1 MAMLAASAASPIEL
15 AVAMNDARRPTS
27 ITADHVLAEHWA
39 MIGRIARAHERD
51 DDARRDLVQDIALA
65 VVRALP
71 GFRGET
77 DLRVFVARVAE
88 HRCIDHIAR
97 AVRRHG
103 DVAIDTD
110 LPSPARGPDQHADLG
125 QRVDRLA
132 QALQRLPLG
141 LREAAVLALEGFEP
155 REVGAVLGL
164 TANTAA
170 QRMKR
175 ARDAL
180 RTTLGEEPSP

>member
-1 MAMLAASAASPIEL
+1 
-15 AVAMNDARRPTS
+15 
-27 ITADHVLAEHWA
+27 
-39 MIGRIARAHERD
+39 
-51 DDARRDLVQDIALA
+51 

-88 HRCIDHIAR
+88 HRCIDHVAR
-97 AVRRHG
+97 AVRRRG
-103 DVAIDTD
+103 DVEIDAE
-110 LPSPARGPDQHADLG
+110 LPNPAPGPERQAELG

-132 QALQRLPLG
+132 RALEALPLG

-180 RTTLGEEPSP
+180 RTALDGEDGE